1 MVWSFRDRVPTRFDD
16 IETWRRFRES
26 LTELSGEDKDVEFA
40 ISYTDHMIARLEK
53 EQNRRGDLS

>member
-1 MVWSFRDRVPTRFDD
+1 MKSLSIRDRIPTRFDD

-26 LTELSGEDKDVEFA
+26 LTELSGDENDVQFA

-53 EQNRRGDLS
+53 EKGRRDRL